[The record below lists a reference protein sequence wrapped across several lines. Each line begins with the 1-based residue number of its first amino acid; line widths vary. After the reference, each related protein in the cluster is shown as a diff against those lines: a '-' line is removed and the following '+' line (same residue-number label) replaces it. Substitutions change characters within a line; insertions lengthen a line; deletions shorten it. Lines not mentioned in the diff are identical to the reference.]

1 MPSTMQRSVL
11 LVVLC
16 ATIVMAAQ
24 TRYSVRRYLSTMPL
38 DNELIELLPARQKLT
53 MMLTWDCPEIEGW
66 ELMTKDDKKL
76 VRDIQGKQVEFY
88 PERLRFRFT
97 IGSKTML
104 QGRTPLPYDTPLN
117 AQQLAAGLRFQLKR
131 FHEIQSQTFA
141 PISQEMIGVPAT
153 IPYDERIYRI
163 EFRIPKVRLEDRF
176 ALEVV
181 DANGSRV
188 AKFPVYLL

>member
-1 MPSTMQRSVL
+1 M
-11 LVVLC
+11 
-16 ATIVMAAQ
+16 
-24 TRYSVRRYLSTMPL
+24 
-38 DNELIELLPARQKLT
+38 
-53 MMLTWDCPEIEGW
+53 
-66 ELMTKDDKKL
+66 
-76 VRDIQGKQVEFY
+76 
-88 PERLRFRFT
+88 
-97 IGSKTML
+97 
-104 QGRTPLPYDTPLN
+104 N

-141 PISQEMIGVPAT
+141 PVSQEMIGVPAT